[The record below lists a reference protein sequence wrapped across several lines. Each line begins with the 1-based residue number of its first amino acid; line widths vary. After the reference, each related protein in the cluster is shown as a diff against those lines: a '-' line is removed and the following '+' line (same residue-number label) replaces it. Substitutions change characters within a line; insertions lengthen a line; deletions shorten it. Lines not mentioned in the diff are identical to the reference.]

1 MMDGPYET
9 TKGTRTPSALDGAAI
24 SLALTATHITDGCDK
39 GYIAQRATTLR
50 EIRLQLLLQLVHM
63 QPKLVQP
70 LSSSLDTKPVLDRI

>member
-1 MMDGPYET
+1 MNDGRAT

-24 SLALTATHITDGCDK
+24 SLALTATHITDGCDNK
-39 GYIAQRATTLR
+39 GYIAQRASTPR

-70 LSSSLDTKPVLDRI
+70 LSSNLDTKPVLDRI